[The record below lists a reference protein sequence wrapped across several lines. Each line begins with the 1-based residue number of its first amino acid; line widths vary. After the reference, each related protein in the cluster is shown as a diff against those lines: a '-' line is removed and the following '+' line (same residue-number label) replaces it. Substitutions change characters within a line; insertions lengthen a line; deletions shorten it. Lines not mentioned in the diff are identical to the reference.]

1 MENISMNNY
10 YNIMKFL
17 ALTTILFVLFFSIL
31 FYFQDIFI
39 VLIAGAVLIL
49 IAEKTIQL
57 FNRFMDRFPNFN
69 RKAVGLVLLAGAGL
83 IFLLFVSSQVQALGV
98 LIVDFSNIQQD
109 YASGAS
115 ALFSEHE
122 SELSMLADSGIIKPQ
137 DLQKIGNTIFSGITD
152 LVSKVSYYLFT
163 GLLII
168 PLMFGVYFKHHNK
181 IGNYIQAYAPPEY
194 AEGITRALKYMGC
207 ELEDF
212 FSAKMLESA
221 VVGLICCIGFYLG
234 GLEGW
239 FYLGTLAGFLNIIPY
254 LGPLLGAIPPV
265 IVGYIDSPMTA
276 LFAVIT
282 VIVAQLIDNLY
293 LIPFMISEKVDIN
306 PLLSVVLTL
315 AASKLLGPLGMVLA
329 IPIYIIY
336 KIIIKESYREL
347 INIYSKD

>member
-1 MENISMNNY
+1 MPLSTNRNIWQ
-10 YNIMKFL
+10 FL
-17 ALTTILFVLFFSIL
+17 ALTTILFILFFAIL
-31 FYFQDIFI
+31 FYFEDIFI
-39 VLIAGAVLIL
+39 VLITGAILIL
-49 IAEKTIQL
+49 IADKAIKV
-57 FNRFMDRFPNFN
+57 FNRCMDRFPNCN
-69 RKAVGLVLLAGAGL
+69 RKTVGLILLTGAGL
-83 IFLLFVSSQVQALGV
+83 VFLFFVSSQVQGLGV
-98 LIVDFSNIQQD
+98 LIADFRNIEQD
-109 YASGAS
+109 YTSGAS

-122 SELSMLADSGIIKPQ
+122 SELSRLAGSGVVKPE

-163 GLLII
+163 GVLVI
-168 PLMFGVYFKHHNK
+168 PLMFGVYFKHNNK
-181 IGNYIQAYAPPEY
+181 IGNYIQVYAPPEH
-194 AEGITRALKYMGC
+194 ADGIVRALKSIGR

-221 VVGLICCIGFYLG
+221 IVGLICCVGFYLG

-239 FYLGTLAGFLNIIPY
+239 LFLGILAGFLNIIPY
-254 LGPLLGAIPPV
+254 IGPLLGAVPPV

-282 VIVAQLIDNLY
+282 VIIAQLIDNLY
-293 LIPFMISEKVDIN
+293 LIPFMISEKVNIN

-347 INIYSKD
+347 VNIYSKD

>member
-1 MENISMNNY
+1 MSLSTNRNIWQ
-10 YNIMKFL
+10 FL
-17 ALTTILFVLFFSIL
+17 ALTTILFVLFFAIL
-31 FYFQDIFI
+31 FYFEDIFI
-39 VLIAGAVLIL
+39 VLIAGAILIL
-49 IAEKTIQL
+49 ITEKMIQL
-57 FNRFMDRFPNFN
+57 FNRCMDRFPDCN
-69 RKAVGLVLLAGAGL
+69 RKVVGLVLLTGMVLLFL
-83 IFLLFVSSQVQALGV
+83 IFVSSQVQSLGV
-98 LIVDFSNIQQD
+98 LIGDFSNIQQD
-109 YASGAS
+109 YTSGAS

-122 SELSMLADSGIIKPQ
+122 SELSKLAASGVIKPQ

-163 GLLII
+163 GILVI
-168 PLMFGVYFKHHNK
+168 PLMFGMYFKHHNK
-181 IGNYIQAYAPPEY
+181 IGSYIQAYAPPEH
-194 AEGITRALKYMGC
+194 AEGIIRALKSIGR

-221 VVGLICCIGFYLG
+221 IVGLICCIGFYLG

-239 FYLGTLAGFLNIIPY
+239 LFLGILAGFLNIIPY

-265 IVGYIDSPMTA
+265 IVGYIDSPITA
-276 LFAVIT
+276 VFAVIT
-282 VIVAQLIDNLY
+282 VIIAQTIDNLY

-315 AASKLLGPLGMVLA
+315 AASKLLGPLGMILA

-347 INIYSKD
+347 VNIYSKD

>member
-1 MENISMNNY
+1 MPLSTNRNVWQ
-10 YNIMKFL
+10 FL
-17 ALTTILFVLFFSIL
+17 ALTTILFTLFFAIL
-31 FYFQDIFI
+31 FYFEDIFI
-39 VLIAGAVLIL
+39 VLIAGAILIL
-49 IAEKTIQL
+49 IAEKVIKV
-57 FNRFMDRFPNFN
+57 FNRCMDRFPNCN
-69 RKAVGLVLLAGAGL
+69 RKVVGLILLTGAGL
-83 IFLLFVSSQVQALGV
+83 MFLFFVGSQVQGLGALIG
-98 LIVDFSNIQQD
+98 DFSNIQQD

-115 ALFSEHE
+115 ALFTEHE
-122 SELSMLADSGIIKPQ
+122 SELSRLTDSGVVKPQ

-152 LVSKVSYYLFT
+152 LVSKVSYYFFT

-181 IGNYIQAYAPPEY
+181 IGNYIQAYAPPEH
-194 AEGITRALKYMGC
+194 ADGISRALKCMGR

-212 FSAKMLESA
+212 FSAKMIESA
-221 VVGLICCIGFYLG
+221 IVGLICCMGFYLG

-239 FYLGTLAGFLNIIPY
+239 LFLGILAGFLNIIPY
-254 LGPLLGAIPPV
+254 IGPLLGAIPPV

-282 VIVAQLIDNLY
+282 VIIAQLIDNLY
-293 LIPFMISEKVDIN
+293 LIPFMISEKVNIN

-336 KIIIKESYREL
+336 KIIVRESYREL
-347 INIYSKD
+347 VNIYRED

>member
-1 MENISMNNY
+1 MSLSTNRNVWQ
-10 YNIMKFL
+10 FL
-17 ALTTILFVLFFSIL
+17 ALTTILFTLFFAIL
-31 FYFQDIFI
+31 FYFEDIFI
-39 VLIAGAVLIL
+39 VLIAGAILIL
-49 IAEKTIQL
+49 IVEKVIKV
-57 FNRFMDRFPNFN
+57 FNRCMDRFPNFN
-69 RKAVGLVLLAGAGL
+69 RKVVGLILLTGAGL
-83 IFLLFVSSQVQALGV
+83 MFLFFVGSQVQGLGALIG
-98 LIVDFSNIQQD
+98 DFSNIQQD

-115 ALFSEHE
+115 ALFTEHE
-122 SELSMLADSGIIKPQ
+122 SELSRLTDSGVVKPQ

-152 LVSKVSYYLFT
+152 LVSKVSYYFFT

-181 IGNYIQAYAPPEY
+181 IGNYIQAYAPPKH
-194 AEGITRALKYMGC
+194 ADGISRALKCMGR

-212 FSAKMLESA
+212 FSAKMIESA
-221 VVGLICCIGFYLG
+221 IVGLICCIGFYLG

-239 FYLGTLAGFLNIIPY
+239 LFLGILAGFLNIIPY
-254 LGPLLGAIPPV
+254 IGPLLGAIPPV

-282 VIVAQLIDNLY
+282 VIIAQLIDNLY
-293 LIPFMISEKVDIN
+293 LIPFMISEKVNIN

-336 KIIIKESYREL
+336 KIIVRESYREL
-347 INIYSKD
+347 VNIYRED

>member
-1 MENISMNNY
+1 MPLSTNRNIWQ
-10 YNIMKFL
+10 FL
-17 ALTTILFVLFFSIL
+17 ALTTILFVLFFAIL
-31 FYFQDIFI
+31 FYFEDIFI
-39 VLIAGAVLIL
+39 VLIAGAILIL
-49 IAEKTIQL
+49 IAEKTLQL
-57 FNRFMDRFPNFN
+57 FNRCMDRFPNCN
-69 RKAVGLVLLAGAGL
+69 RKAVGSVLLTGAGL
-83 IFLLFVSSQVQALGV
+83 VFLLFVSSQVQSLGV
-98 LIVDFSNIQQD
+98 LIGDFSNIQQD

-122 SELSMLADSGIIKPQ
+122 SELSKLADSGVIKPQ

-163 GLLII
+163 GVLVI

-181 IGNYIQAYAPPEY
+181 IGRYIQAYAPPEH
-194 AEGITRALKYMGC
+194 AEGIVRALKSIGR

-221 VVGLICCIGFYLG
+221 IVGLICCIGFYLG

-239 FYLGTLAGFLNIIPY
+239 LFLGILAGFLNIIPY

-276 LFAVIT
+276 LFAVVT

-336 KIIIKESYREL
+336 KIIVKESYREL
-347 INIYSKD
+347 VNIYNED